1 MISIP
6 IRPGGKNS
14 PNLRNK
20 RVARLSVPAPAPQFF
35 CWLARPGQLRTVNA
49 KSVGWGGTARV
60 QGGQRQREFLLQSFI
75 LFKRLA
81 FDGYFCNLYQCMRY
95 SRTCRGYPAMIKT
108 ERSSGWDLL
117 AELKNFN
124 IVVTEECEVEQS
136 WSGWCRC
143 STIGLVGQVLQI
155 LTDDSMA
162 CLVFTQITDLI
173 HLYQLLCRWEHC
185 YCCPVQWGP
194 VLLLDRKIIKVFTQK
209 LDWRTGGGSLVTA
222 KTREKN
228 MKTNKNLL
236 SACWTQFTNKERKK
250 YLHNFYR

>member
-1 MISIP
+1 MQ
-6 IRPGGKNS
+6 
-14 PNLRNK
+14 
-20 RVARLSVPAPAPQFF
+20 RV
-35 CWLARPGQLRTVNA
+35 C
-49 KSVGWGGTARV
+49 GGTARV

-108 ERSSGWDLL
+108 ERSSDPGRIEEFQYCCNWGMWSWTILIRLMSMLHDRTGRSGP
-117 AELKNFN
+117 AN
-124 IVVTEECEVEQS
+124 ID
-136 WSGWCRC
+136 WWLH
-143 STIGLVGQVLQI
+143 GLP
-155 LTDDSMA
+155 
-162 CLVFTQITDLI
+162 CLHSNITDLI

-250 YLHNFYR
+250 IFA